1 MDDQLTDQELVAFLD
16 GEIAESER
24 ATIEQR
30 IANEPELGQRLD
42 DLRATWQ
49 LLDHLSPTEPT
60 DDFTKTTVTMT
71 AVRSRRGALSRFAR
85 RRWKTL
91 AGVFAGL
98 AAGYGAVFLPLQY
111 EQQKRLRD
119 VPVIDNVDLY
129 LHAESME
136 FLRQLDS
143 EELFAQDID
152 LDEELDNVL

>member
-1 MDDQLTDQELVAFLD
+1 MDDQLTDQELVAYLD
-16 GEIAESER
+16 GEISEAER

-30 IANEPELGQRLD
+30 IANEPDLSQRLD

-71 AVRSRRGALSRFAR
+71 AVRSHRSAVSRFIR

-91 AGVFAGL
+91 AGVVASL
-98 AAGYGAVFLPLQY
+98 AVGYGVVFLPMQY
-111 EQQKRLRD
+111 EKQKRLRD

-143 EELFAQDID
+143 EELFAQDLD
-152 LDEELDNVL
+152 LDEELDDVL

>member
-16 GEIAESER
+16 GEVTETER
-24 ATIEQR
+24 ATIEQH
-30 IANEPELGQRLD
+30 IANEPELGQRLA
-42 DLRATWQ
+42 DLRSTWQ

-71 AVRSRRGALSRFAR
+71 AIRSGRSALSRFMR
-85 RRWKTL
+85 RRWKIL
-91 AGVFAGL
+91 AGAFAGL
-98 AAGYGAVFLPLQY
+98 AAGYSTVFLPMQY
-111 EQQKRLRD
+111 VQQKRLRD

-129 LHAESME
+129 LHAESIE

>member
-16 GEIAESER
+16 GEITQTER

-30 IANEPELGQRLD
+30 IANEPELGQRLA
-42 DLRATWQ
+42 DLRTTWQ
-49 LLDHLSPTEPT
+49 LLDHLPPTEPT

-71 AVRSRRGALSRFAR
+71 AIRSGRSALSRFMR
-85 RRWKTL
+85 RQWITL
-91 AGVFAGL
+91 AGVFIGL
-98 AAGYGAVFLPLQY
+98 AAGYSAVFLPMQY

-129 LHAESME
+129 LHAESIE

-143 EELFAQDID
+143 EELFAQDLD